1 MSPPQHTPSLST
13 ATAAYPS
20 PTLPAAHPGFHRRHL
35 RVLVA
40 GLATYVLWQLMRGDL
55 WLADSLYALEGHRW
69 ALRDARITQQW
80 LHLAGRDLSI
90 LAWVA
95 VAIAGITS
103 LVRADLARWRRP
115 LAYLA
120 IASATS
126 AGAVSWIKHLSNID
140 CPWDL
145 TRYGGSHAWLG
156 LFQARP
162 STWGRGICFP
172 AGHASA
178 GYMWLALFFFFVQV
192 KPEWRG
198 RGLAV
203 ALVAGLL
210 FGGAQQLRGAHFL
223 SHDLASA
230 LLCWGV
236 ALVLHAVFWPPSARP
251 ALAEARA

>member
-1 MSPPQHTPSLST
+1 MP
-13 ATAAYPS
+13 AAPAVYPS
-20 PTLPAAHPGFHRRHL
+20 PSQPAAHPGFHRRHL

-40 GLATYVLWQLMRGDL
+40 GLALYMLWQVTHGDL
-55 WLADSLYALEGHRW
+55 WLADNLYALEGHRW
-69 ALRDARITQQW
+69 ALRDAPVTQQW

-90 LAWVA
+90 LGWCAVTVAW
-95 VAIAGITS
+95 ITS
-103 LVRADLARWRRP
+103 LVRADLVRWRRP

-120 IASATS
+120 TASAAS
-126 AGAVSWIKHLSNID
+126 AGVVAWIKTWSNID

-145 TRYGGSHAWLG
+145 ARYGGSHAWLG
-156 LFQARP
+156 LFHARP
-162 STWGRGICFP
+162 ATWGRGICFP

-178 GYMWLALFFFFVQV
+178 GYMWVALFFFLAQV
-192 KPEWRG
+192 RPAWRG

-203 ALVAGLL
+203 AVVAGLL

-236 ALVLHAVFWPPSARP
+236 ALLLHALFWPPSARP
-251 ALAEARA
+251 ADAEARA